1 MLLLLLL
8 LKEEE
13 KGGEGVL
20 LLQQSLDGWPLVAI
34 LDGQASC
41 EALLLFS
48 AIWPVYVGEG
58 VKQVGTCML
67 LYHSFGHIALA

>member
-1 MLLLLLL
+1 
-8 LKEEE
+8 
-13 KGGEGVL
+13 VL

-48 AIWPVYVGEG
+48 AIWPAYVGEG

-67 LYHSFGHIALA
+67 LS